1 MVLLC
6 SVCHLLHLVEIG
18 YTLNYIPVI

>member
-6 SVCHLLHLVEIG
+6 SVCHLLHLLEIG